1 MNWFEFLSEISNT
14 IEPYITLII
23 FSIWF
28 SYIAKKENHMLSRV
42 SILESIVGFLIVVI
56 VISMYKVN
64 YIDPSSY
71 AFYTFFSAVGLLWG
85 TQGLIWGLVFW
96 LIPIER
102 ILKIGFKRHK
112 SVTYS

>member
-28 SYIAKKENHMLSRV
+28 SYVAKKENHMLSRV

-64 YIDPSSY
+64 YIDPGSY

-96 LIPIER
+96 LVPIER

-112 SVTYS
+112 SATYS